1 MSLVENYQKI
11 KNSLP
16 AEVVLVAVSK
26 TKPVED
32 IQALYDAGVRDFG
45 ENKIQEMCEKYESLP
60 KDIRWHMIGALQSN
74 KVKYMAEFVHL
85 IHGVHKKS
93 LLKEIDKRA
102 AQAGRVQEVLLEVK
116 IAEED
121 SKHGMTRQ
129 SAREILETQAD
140 FPNVKI
146 AGLMG
151 MATFTDDE
159 SQVTEEFKE
168 LHQIFVDL
176 QKDFPQLQTLSM
188 GMSGDYLIAVEQGSS
203 MVRVGSKIFG
213 ERNYH

>member
-1 MSLVENYQKI
+1 M
-11 KNSLP
+11 
-16 AEVVLVAVSK
+16 
-26 TKPVED
+26 
-32 IQALYDAGVRDFG
+32 
-45 ENKIQEMCEKYESLP
+45 
-60 KDIRWHMIGALQSN
+60 
-74 KVKYMAEFVHL
+74 
-85 IHGVHKKS
+85 
-93 LLKEIDKRA
+93 
-102 AQAGRVQEVLLEVK
+102 QEVLLEVK

-176 QKDFPQLQTLSM
+176 QKDFPQLQILSM
-188 GMSGDYLIAVEQGSS
+188 GMSGDYLIAVEQGST

>member
-16 AEVVLVAVSK
+16 EEVVLVAVSK

-93 LLKEIDKRA
+93 LLKEIDKRS

-176 QKDFPQLQTLSM
+176 QKDFPQLQVLSM
-188 GMSGDYLIAVEQGSS
+188 GMSVDYLIAVEQGST